1 MNSISDE
8 DQIENT
14 CAVVWRDS
22 SDIPRI
28 IYSLK
33 ESVDRANA
41 VAAELSSRYLNN
53 EDEEKQNKEEDE
65 DEEEEEKEEEKNRNQ
80 ATYATYIQYQ
90 NN

>member
-1 MNSISDE
+1 MAR
-8 DQIENT
+8 QL
-14 CAVVWRDS
+14 RHS
-22 SDIPRI
+22 SYHLFTKRN
-28 IYSLK
+28 
-33 ESVDRANA
+33 SVDRANA

-65 DEEEEEKEEEKNRNQ
+65 DEEEEEEKEEEKNRNQ